1 MARVTAVWGIDVG
14 HCALKALRCHID
26 DKNPDKIVADA
37 FDYIEYPQITTQAEA
52 DPVELVRNALTTF
65 LERNE
70 LRGTKIAVSVSGQ
83 SGLARFIKLP
93 PVETKKIP
101 DIVRYE
107 ANQQIPFDLEDV
119 IWDYQRMFG
128 GGEEDGLALE
138 TEVGLFAM
146 KREQV
151 YEEIEA
157 FRDANIDVD
166 IVQLSPLAIYNFL
179 IFDQIGELSPEDEFD
194 PDDPPESMI
203 GLSIGTETTDLVITN
218 GFRVWQRS
226 VPLGGSHFTK
236 ALVKELQ
243 QTYAAAEELKR
254 HATESDDPKAIYQAM
269 RPVFKD
275 LLTEIQR
282 SIGYFQSLDRAAK
295 VGRILAMG
303 NSMELPGLKRYL
315 SQNLGQDVEEVE
327 SMTHLTGS
335 AVISAPEF
343 KNNILSFPVSYG
355 LAIQALGVGRLN
367 TNLVPLELVRDR
379 TINRKKP
386 WAVAA
391 SVLLT
396 LGCLL
401 NFMILWWPWSQVR
414 IDVDEPWKAAAQK
427 VGQVDNEIKQNEN
440 LFNAAQDKYKK
451 TLTFGK
457 TIVSHY
463 DHQTDWLNLA
473 SAIATCLPDDPED
486 AELADLTESEKIWLT
501 DVTVRHEKNLGSWY
515 TPDITAKF
523 QLNSQ
528 PVELP
533 KIVNPEDLERREAWK
548 GILNQKQLAEEQ
560 KINENQLPA
569 LKPRFPSHGK
579 PDGKGYIVQL
589 TGYHFHDSRKHA
601 SADHFV
607 RRTLVHNLQDQL

>member
-1 MARVTAVWGIDVG
+1 
-14 HCALKALRCHID
+14 
-26 DKNPDKIVADA
+26 
-37 FDYIEYPQITTQAEA
+37 
-52 DPVELVRNALTTF
+52 
-65 LERNE
+65 
-70 LRGTKIAVSVSGQ
+70 
-83 SGLARFIKLP
+83 
-93 PVETKKIP
+93 
-101 DIVRYE
+101 
-107 ANQQIPFDLEDV
+107 
-119 IWDYQRMFG
+119 
-128 GGEEDGLALE
+128 
-138 TEVGLFAM
+138 
-146 KREQV
+146 
-151 YEEIEA
+151 
-157 FRDANIDVD
+157 
-166 IVQLSPLAIYNFL
+166 
-179 IFDQIGELSPEDEFD
+179 
-194 PDDPPESMI
+194 
-203 GLSIGTETTDLVITN
+203 
-218 GFRVWQRS
+218 
-226 VPLGGSHFTK
+226 
-236 ALVKELQ
+236 
-243 QTYAAAEELKR
+243 
-254 HATESDDPKAIYQAM
+254 
-269 RPVFKD
+269 
-275 LLTEIQR
+275 
-282 SIGYFQSLDRAAK
+282 
-295 VGRILAMG
+295 
-303 NSMELPGLKRYL
+303 
-315 SQNLGQDVEEVE
+315 
-327 SMTHLTGS
+327 MTHLTGS

-560 KINENQLPA
+560 KINENQLPT

-607 RRTLVHNLQDQL
+607 RRTLVHNLQDQLIKLANREQEVSVRDLGISHPVVFEMRGPKKVLVEDSKGSGTREAIQYIFVVQFAWSPKPIATTSATRVATTSTNP